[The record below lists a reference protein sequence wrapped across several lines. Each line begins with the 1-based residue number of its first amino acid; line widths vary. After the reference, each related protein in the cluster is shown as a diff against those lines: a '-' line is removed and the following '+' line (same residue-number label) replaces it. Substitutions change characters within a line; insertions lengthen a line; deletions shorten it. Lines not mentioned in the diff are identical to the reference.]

1 MNNNVSIMSWTRD
14 HAIEYCIKVAE
25 LNINIYCRDP
35 ITVFNVYQHILFPN
49 RQHSFYA
56 RLWNKTVFDSLTTMA
71 YTRFEDP
78 ENFIVSVKYAI
89 DKEEEPENLEQFITR
104 INNIK
109 LSFEQ
114 LKDTNI
120 DFTIWCLNGI
130 QNYVIKQLKKLYTKD
145 ISGPE
150 CLMRYVYPYASEL
163 KLPKEDFT
171 WLIPSIK
178 GIWVGLCL
186 KSNKDVPNTCS
197 FCKKQKTTAAFAV
210 RSTQYTYNVFTTCND
225 CKEFKDY
232 YDTCYLTVQAE
243 LVSLPITEENQLDLS
258 CLEKK

>member
-1 MNNNVSIMSWTRD
+1 MCWTKE

-25 LNINIYCRDP
+25 LNIDIYCKDP
-35 ITVFNVYQHILFPN
+35 ITVFRVYQHILFPN

-56 RLWNKTVFDSLTTMA
+56 RLWNETVLDSLITMA
-71 YTRFEDP
+71 HTRFEDP
-78 ENFIVSVKYAI
+78 EIFISSVKYAI

-104 INNIK
+104 INGIK

-114 LKDTNI
+114 LKNTNI
-120 DFTIWCLNGI
+120 DFVIWCLNGI
-130 QNYVIKQLKKLYTKD
+130 KNYVIKQLKKLYTKE

-163 KLPKEDFT
+163 VLPKEDFA

-178 GIWVGLCL
+178 GVWVGLCS
-186 KSNKDVPNTCS
+186 KSNRDVPAMCS
-197 FCKKQKTTAAFAV
+197 FCRKQITTAAFAV
-210 RSTQYTYNVFTTCND
+210 RNTQYTYSVFTTCND
-225 CKEFKDY
+225 CSEFKNY
-232 YDTCYLTVQAE
+232 YNKCYLTVE
-243 LVSLPITEENQLDLS
+243 SEIVSIDITEENQLDLS